1 MHTSSLKPPNLSFG
15 IIKSAFNQN
24 VVNLL
29 FEGLARGFQDAGI
42 DQKYIDVYDAP
53 GAMELA
59 VSAKHL
65 CETGKY
71 DAIVALG
78 CVIRGNT
85 PHFEYVSAETTRG
98 LSQVSLS
105 TGVPVIFGVLTV
117 NTLED
122 AMDRVKNNKSNKGY
136 EAAMAAVEMAKLILR
151 IKSSRQ

>member
-1 MHTSSLKPPNLSFG
+1 MTAISNRLQDIYIG
-15 IIKSAFNQN
+15 VIKSAFNQN

-29 FEGLARGFQDAGI
+29 YEGLIRGFQEAGI
-42 DQKYIDVYDAP
+42 DSQKIDTYDVP

-71 DAIVALG
+71 SAIIALG

-98 LSQVSLS
+98 LSQISLL
-105 TGVPVIFGVLTV
+105 TGIPIIFGVLTV

-122 AMDRVKNNKSNKGY
+122 ALDRVKKDKSNKGY
-136 EAAMAAVEMAKLILR
+136 EAAMAAVEMAHLIRR

>member
-1 MHTSSLKPPNLSFG
+1 MTAISNHLQDIYIG
-15 IIKSAFNQN
+15 VIKSAFNQN

-29 FEGLARGFQDAGI
+29 YEGLIRGFQEAGI
-42 DQKYIDVYDAP
+42 DSKKIDTYDVP

-71 DAIVALG
+71 SAIIALG

-98 LSQVSLS
+98 LSQISLL
-105 TGVPVIFGVLTV
+105 TGIPIIFGVLTV

-122 AMDRVKNNKSNKGY
+122 AMDRVKKDKSNKGY
-136 EAAMAAVEMAKLILR
+136 EAAMAAVEMAHLIRR

>member
-1 MHTSSLKPPNLSFG
+1 MPTSSLKSPNLSFG

-53 GAMELA
+53 GAMELP

-71 DAIVALG
+71 SAVIALG

-98 LSQVSLS
+98 LSQVSLT
-105 TGVPVIFGVLTV
+105 TGIPVIFGVLTV

-122 AMDRVKNNKSNKGY
+122 AMDRVKNDKSNKGY